1 MNKRVT
7 PWTEQDPAPQELLEK
22 IKARRV
28 NRELIDLDRVLLKS
42 IPLAEGWNEYLKRIR
57 TDLALPIQFR
67 ELIICRV
74 AQLNG
79 ADYEWQQHAPVFL
92 REGGTQKQ
100 LDELQNWS
108 RSSLFD
114 ETEKAILALTD
125 ESTKNIKIQDKTFD
139 QVKACLGEV
148 QVVEAVAVIAT
159 YNMVSRLLMALHVGH

>member
-1 MNKRVT
+1 VT
-7 PWTEQDPAPQELLEK
+7 PWADGDSAPPELLEK
-22 IKARRV
+22 IRSRRV
-28 NRELIDLDRVLLKS
+28 NRELIALDRVLLKS

-79 ADYEWQQHAPVFL
+79 ADYEWQQHAPVYL

-100 LDELQNWS
+100 LDDLHHWQ

-114 ETEKAILALTD
+114 VTEKSILALTD
-125 ESTKNIKIQDKTFD
+125 ESTKNIKVADKTFD
-139 QVKACLGEV
+139 DVKSRLGEV
-148 QVVEAVAVIAT
+148 QAVEAVAVIAT
-159 YNMVSRLLMALHVGH
+159 YNMVSRLLIALQVGH